1 MRKLLYI
8 ILFFLTFAACRT
20 TSESVKTDIEVNSVT
35 NYDSLFENFLQ
46 VEAGKYAEIQRNV
59 YDSVITHVTIVRYD
73 TVVING
79 EPIIKEKIIIEKV
92 EVSGEN
98 THEQEIDSTYST
110 DIVSVSVTNK
120 DTLQIQKHEQTKK
133 KQLNKG
139 NMLTFLLF
147 IIVVLMSYIFI
158 QHIKAKR

>member
-8 ILFFLTFAACRT
+8 ILFCLTFAACKT
-20 TSESVKTDIEVNSVT
+20 TSESIKKDLEVNSVT
-35 NYDSLFENFLQ
+35 NYDSIYERLLQ
-46 VEAGKYAEIQRNV
+46 IEAGRYAEIQRNV

-79 EPIIKEKIIIEKV
+79 EPIIKEKIIVEHV
-92 EVSGEN
+92 EVSGDN
-98 THEQEIDSTYST
+98 THEQEIDSTNAT